1 MLRIGRVR
9 LIAASYSGVL
19 GGAERILLDVA
30 AGLPEPPELAL
41 PEGPLAEEARAR
53 GLGVFELR
61 ERSLVLR
68 AGTRDRV
75 AAPLRLAGHAA
86 ELRSLIASAQ
96 PDAVIAWGMRT
107 GLAMSAALA
116 GGPPLPMLLH
126 HHDLLPGPLVARAV
140 RAAAARASLV
150 VALSECVARDLD
162 PDGALGARLRIVRP
176 GVDLERFGARDGAM
190 APAQAGDGR
199 ERDCTALV
207 LGAIEPWKRPDLALE
222 AAALAARELPGLRVR
237 LVGEPLGP
245 GGLELLARLRERAEQ
260 PDLRGR
266 VELAGRVPDPDR
278 ELAAADCLLHCAEA
292 EPYGLVVAEAMAS
305 GLPVVAPGACGPAE
319 ILEPGCGR
327 SYHPGSAS
335 AAAAALVD
343 VLSDPAESARMGSAA
358 RAAAERRLDWRATQA
373 RYAELVDEL
382 RPGSAHVRRRQETGA
397 AGSELAI
404 VTVLHNS
411 GPELEA
417 LLASLERHLPAAQVV
432 VVDSGSSDGGAE
444 LARSWAGGTAKL
456 LELGEN
462 VGFGRGVNAGLALV
476 ERPVTALLNPDVEL
490 LDASLEAA
498 GREALRDPARLI
510 APLVLRPD
518 GSREDNAQHE
528 PGTLPLVGHAL
539 VPGAALPQPLAA
551 RAEPWRSRHP
561 REVGWAVGS
570 CLVARTDLFRRL
582 GPFDERTFMYAED
595 LELGLRARDAGV
607 RTLFWPAARVVHS
620 GGHSAR
626 RAFGGEPFELL
637 AGRRREVVRARRGVG
652 RARLDDLLQLATF
665 SDRLVLKRLARRPAN
680 RERRQLA
687 ALLKAR
693 RSRG

>member
-1 MLRIGRVR
+1 MR

-19 GGAERILLDVA
+19 GGAERILLDFA

-41 PEGPLAEEARAR
+41 PEGPVAEEARAR

-86 ELRSLIASAQ
+86 ELRALIASAQ

-107 GLAMSAALA
+107 GIAMSAALA
-116 GGPPLPMLLH
+116 GGRPAADDASSPRPASRPAGRRAPCAPR
-126 HHDLLPGPLVARAV
+126 PGAHRWWWPCRSAWRATSIPRARSAHASESCGRAWTSSASARAR
-140 RAAAARASLV
+140 RARGRAR
-150 VALSECVARDLD
+150 RG
-162 PDGALGARLRIVRP
+162 GA
-176 GVDLERFGARDGAM
+176 
-190 APAQAGDGR
+190 

-222 AAALAARELPGLRVR
+222 ATALAARELPGLRVR

-245 GGLELLARLRERAEQ
+245 DGHELLARLRERAER

-266 VELAGRVPDPDR
+266 VELVGRVADPER
-278 ELAAADCLLHCAEA
+278 ELAAADCLLHCADA

-319 ILEPGCGR
+319 ILEPDCGR
-327 SYHPGSAS
+327 SYPPGSAS
-335 AAAAALVD
+335 AAAAALVE

-358 RAAAERRLDWRATQA
+358 RAAAERRLDARATQA
-373 RYAELVDEL
+373 LYADLVDEL
-382 RPGSAHVRRRQETGA
+382 RPGRARVRRRQEADA

-411 GPELEA
+411 EPELA
-417 LLASLERHLPAAQVV
+417 TLLASLERHLPAAQVV

-444 LARSWAGGTAKL
+444 LARGWAGGAAQV

-490 LDASLEAA
+490 LDASLAAA
-498 GREALRDPARLI
+498 GREALRDPERLI

-518 GSREDNAQHE
+518 GSREDNAQLE
-528 PGTLPLVGHAL
+528 PGSLALVGHAL
-539 VPGAALPQPLAA
+539 VPGAALPQGLAA
-551 RAEPWRSRHP
+551 RAEPWRARRP
-561 REVGWAVGS
+561 RGGRVGGRIVSGGAHRAAAAARPVRRADLHVRRGS
-570 CLVARTDLFRRL
+570 
-582 GPFDERTFMYAED
+582 
-595 LELGLRARDAGV
+595 RAR
-607 RTLFWPAARVVHS
+607 PARPRRGS
-620 GGHSAR
+620 GHA
-626 RAFGGEPFELL
+626 LL
-637 AGRRREVVRARRGVG
+637 AGRARG
-652 RARLDDLLQLATF
+652 AH
-665 SDRLVLKRLARRPAN
+665 RRPFGAN
-680 RERRQLA
+680 APSA
-687 ALLKAR
+687 ASPSSCSPGVAGRSCAHGAAR
-693 RSRG
+693 AAHAWTTRCSSPPSPIAWC